1 MNNLCQTPQKTLPA
15 VVGIL
20 KALRVGCT
28 NTYIYPRNINST
40 AHSEYRLLVNAKGY
54 ACTWNTNKV
63 KDVLHSFQSKDASKI
78 SCGLLGIAWEP
89 VPMDTVSLTC
99 TFESEREVR
108 TFYFAQDA
116 FKK

>member
-54 ACTWNTNKV
+54 ACTWNTNKGERCSAFFPIKRCF
-63 KDVLHSFQSKDASKI
+63 KDFMWFVGHRLGASADGYGITHFNDENVLHKARIFLKFF
-78 SCGLLGIAWEP
+78 L
-89 VPMDTVSLTC
+89 
-99 TFESEREVR
+99 
-108 TFYFAQDA
+108 
-116 FKK
+116 